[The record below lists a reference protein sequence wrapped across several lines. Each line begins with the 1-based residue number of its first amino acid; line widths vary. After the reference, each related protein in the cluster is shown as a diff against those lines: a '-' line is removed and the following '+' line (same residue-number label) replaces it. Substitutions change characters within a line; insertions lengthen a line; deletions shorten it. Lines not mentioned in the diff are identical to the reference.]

1 MDRSGSGGDAQRR
14 RQASADKPWERRGGL
29 YSKVHVMLTRVGSSS
44 THPDIATCHSV
55 LAKSSVV
62 GQNHFPIIFQ
72 SRRPLQNV
80 GLNHFPVLSHNDYFG
95 SHPDA
100 MTPRD
105 LAFFIEPFS
114 SSENGKYRPT
124 YREVSVDAE

>member
-1 MDRSGSGGDAQRR
+1 VDRGGSGGDAQRR
-14 RQASADKPWERRGGL
+14 RQASDEKPWERRGGL
-29 YSKVHVMLTRVGSSS
+29 YSKVDVMLTSS

-72 SRRPLQNV
+72 SRRPLRNV

-105 LAFFIEPFS
+105 LAFFIKPFS
-114 SSENGKYRPT
+114 SSEKWKIPT
-124 YREVSVDAE
+124 YI